1 MRILAVGMAVFLMS
15 AVPEAAPVAA
25 RVAARVTARVVAQV
39 TAQQV
44 ADYTC
49 RIEWATMRD
58 GVRLATEV
66 YLPSEPG
73 RYPVV
78 LTRSPYNRGSEA
90 MGSVCDNARSISLA
104 RSGYAALNQDVR
116 GRYRSEGTF
125 DPFQQEGP
133 DGYDAVEWAAAQPW
147 SNGKVGVSGSSYMG
161 VTSWQA
167 TASAPPHLVATTAD
181 IAASDYHNHWIY
193 VNGALD
199 ILVAQG
205 WTYGYLAADT
215 YRRHLDGIGTSAERT
230 DHGVAAWLD
239 EAKRD
244 LLSRWTWQLPLES
257 LGAFRTVAP
266 YYYDWL
272 AHPNF
277 APYWAQVDLETR
289 YAEVTVPT
297 LNTGGWY
304 DVFQVGTVQNFLGV
318 SAQGGTDQARNSAKL
333 VMGCC
338 GHTRM
343 QGLIQWGPDAQL
355 PGAALNTR
363 WFDYWLKGLDDG
375 ITTMPAV
382 QLVVLVPPDEGT
394 QGDAFWVTGDRYP
407 LPGTERVKFNLRS
420 GGRANTRNGDGVLDA
435 SGYASGPPDRYVYDP
450 RDPVPT
456 AGGNLCCGPLLERGA
471 VDQSEV
477 ELRDDVLVYTS
488 EPLTEDLAV
497 IGPVSVALWAA
508 SSAYDTDFTA
518 KLVDVHPD
526 GIAHNVLDR
535 IVRARFRE
543 GSRKPPQPITPG
555 QAYEYR
561 IDLGHTGTM
570 FRAGHRVRL
579 EISSS
584 NFPHYDRNPN
594 TGLPIGQESELRKA
608 TQTIHHDVEHP
619 SFLEMPVAPG
629 ITIPV
634 GSADH

>member
-1 MRILAVGMAVFLMS
+1 MKSETAIVTLLLMV
-15 AVPEAAPVAA
+15 AVPAA
-25 RVAARVTARVVAQV
+25 AQ
-39 TAQQV
+39 AP
-44 ADYTC
+44 DYTC

-66 YLPSEPG
+66 YLPTGPG

-78 LTRSPYNRGSEA
+78 LSRSPYNRGSDA
-90 MGSVCDNARSISLA
+90 TGSACDSTGSIALA

-116 GRYRSEGTF
+116 GRYRSEGSF
-125 DPFQQEGP
+125 DPFHQEGP

-147 SNGKVGVSGSSYMG
+147 SNGKVVVTGGSYVG

-167 TASAPPHLVATTAD
+167 TVQAPPHLVASTAS
-181 IAASDYHNHWIY
+181 ITASDYHNHWIY

-199 ILVAQG
+199 LLVVQG
-205 WTYGYLAADT
+205 WTSGSLAADT
-215 YRRHLDGIGTSAERT
+215 YRRHLAGTGLSAGEINRRVT
-230 DHGVAAWLD
+230 AWLD
-239 EAKRD
+239 EADRD
-244 LLSRWTWQLPLES
+244 LLSGWLRQLPLES
-257 LGAFRTVAP
+257 LASFRTVAP

-277 APYWAQVDLETR
+277 APYWARVDLETR
-289 YAEVTVPT
+289 YADVTVPT
-297 LNTGGWY
+297 LNVGGWY
-304 DVFQVGTVQNFLGV
+304 DVFQVGTVQNFLGA
-318 SAQGGTDQARNSAKL
+318 SSEGATDVARNHAKL
-333 VMGCC
+333 VMSCC
-338 GHTRM
+338 GHTGT
-343 QGLIQWGPDAQL
+343 QGLIKWGPDAQTPDRTL
-355 PGAALNTR
+355 TRR
-363 WFDYWLKGLDDG
+363 WFDYWLKGIDDR

-382 QLVVLVPPDEGT
+382 QLVVLVPPNEGT
-394 QGDAFWVTGDRYP
+394 QGDAFWVTGDHYP
-407 LPGTERVKFNLRS
+407 LPGTEYVRFHLRS
-420 GGRANTRNGDGVLDA
+420 GGRANSRTGDGVLDV
-435 SGYASGPPDRYVYDP
+435 SGPASGPPDRFVYDP

-471 VDQSEV
+471 LDQSEI

-497 IGPVSVALWAA
+497 IGPVTVRFWAT

-518 KLVDVHPD
+518 KFVDVHPD

-543 GSRKPPQPITPG
+543 GSRRPPSLITPG
-555 QAYEYR
+555 QVYEYQ

-570 FRAGHRVRL
+570 FRVGHRVRL

-594 TGLPIGQESELRKA
+594 TGLPIQHEAEIRKA
-608 TQTIHHDVEHP
+608 TQTIHHDAERP
-619 SFLEMPVAPG
+619 SYLELPVAPG
-629 ITIPV
+629 ITIP
-634 GSADH
+634 

>member
-1 MRILAVGMAVFLMS
+1 
-15 AVPEAAPVAA
+15 
-25 RVAARVTARVVAQV
+25 
-39 TAQQV
+39 
-44 ADYTC
+44 
-49 RIEWATMRD
+49 MRD

-66 YLPSEPG
+66 YLPTEPG

-90 MGSVCDNARSISLA
+90 TGSACDNASSIALA

-125 DPFQQEGP
+125 DPFQQEGA

-147 SNGKVGVSGSSYMG
+147 SDGKVGVTGSSYMG

-167 TASAPPHLVATTAD
+167 TAHAPPHLVAS
-181 IAASDYHNHWIY
+181 AANITSSDYHNNWIY

-199 ILVAQG
+199 LLVAQG

-215 YRRHLDGIGTSAERT
+215 YRRHLDATGTSAPEIDRR
-230 DHGVAAWLD
+230 VNAWLD
-239 EAKRD
+239 EAGRD
-244 LLSRWTWQLPLES
+244 LLSRWTWTLPLGS
-257 LGAFRTVAP
+257 LASFRTVAP

-272 AHPNF
+272 SHPNF
-277 APYWAQVDLETR
+277 APHWARVDLETR
-289 YAEVTVPT
+289 YADVTVPT

-318 SAQGGTDQARNSAKL
+318 RAQGSTGRARDSAKL

-338 GHTRM
+338 GHTRT
-343 QGLIQWGPDAQL
+343 QGLIQWGQNAQSPDA
-355 PGAALNTR
+355 ALTTR
-363 WFDYWLKGLDDG
+363 WFDYWLKGIDDG

-382 QLVVLVPPDEGT
+382 QLVVLVPPNQGT
-394 QGDAFWVTGDRYP
+394 QGDSFWVTADRYP
-407 LPGTERVKFNLRS
+407 LSGTEHVRFNLRS
-420 GGRANTRNGDGVLDA
+420 GGQANTRNGDGALDP
-435 SGYASGPPDRYVYDP
+435 SGLPSGLPDRYVYDP
-450 RDPVPT
+450 LDPVPT

-471 VDQSEV
+471 VDQSDI

-488 EPLTEDLAV
+488 EPLTEDMAV
-497 IGPVSVALWAA
+497 IGPVLVSLWAA
-508 SSAYDTDFTA
+508 SSAHDTDFTA

-543 GSRKPPQPITPG
+543 GSRKAPTLITPG
-555 QAYEYR
+555 HIYEYR
-561 IDLGHTGTM
+561 IDLGHTGMM
-570 FRAGHRVRL
+570 FRVGHRVRL

-594 TGLPIGQESELRKA
+594 TRLPIEQESEVRTA
-608 TQTIHHDVEHP
+608 NQTIYHDAEHP
-619 SFLEMPVAPG
+619 SFLELPVATE
-629 ITIPV
+629 ITIPP
-634 GSADH
+634 GSNTH